1 MAEFIKVAG
10 QEYPATC
17 VYIYKD
23 RNWDMRETQT
33 VHLTMP
39 YAQAAA
45 LLTTGT
51 PWSIVQRDMVDK
63 LDTDGNP
70 TGQTEEVVTE
80 EDMSAYSL
88 AGQITDYRDG
98 TVSIKMG
105 KPTEAE
111 NAVGAVVALTGEVV
125 TMARA
130 AELRPVIEQ
139 ASASL
144 SDGEA
149 AKSPELFPRWAD
161 HIGETVKPGDRRSDM
176 DESGVLHVYRVNKG
190 QGHTTQENWPP
201 HSTPAVWTII
211 NVDHA
216 GTQDDPIPAARG
228 MEYTY
233 GLYYKDP
240 EDTKLYLCERTGEA
254 AGGKIVLQYL
264 PHELVGNYF
273 TAVSA

>member
-1 MAEFIKVAG
+1 MSIYIKVNNT
-10 QEYPATC
+10 EYPAA
-17 VYIYKD
+17 INGNPKD
-23 RNWDMRETQT
+23 RSWGDRDTKT
-33 VHLTMP
+33 VTLTMTH
-39 YAQAAA
+39 AEAAA
-45 LLTTGT
+45 LLHDNT
-51 PWSIVQRDMVDK
+51 PWSIVQRDMVDV
-63 LDTDGNP
+63 LDETK
-70 TGQTEEVVTE
+70 EVVNE
-80 EDMSAYSL
+80 YDNSEYSL
-88 AGQITDYRDG
+88 AGDITDHRDG

-105 KPTEAE
+105 KPTESELSTATIT
-111 NAVGAVVALTGEVV
+111 ALVGQSITPQ
-125 TMARA
+125 RA
-130 AELRPVIEQ
+130 ARLRPVIEQ

-201 HSTPAVWTII
+201 HSTPAMWTII

-228 MEYTY
+228 MEYEY
-233 GLYYKDP
+233 GKYYLDS
-240 EDTKLYLCERTGEA
+240 EDGKTYLCERIGEA

-273 TAVSA
+273 TAV